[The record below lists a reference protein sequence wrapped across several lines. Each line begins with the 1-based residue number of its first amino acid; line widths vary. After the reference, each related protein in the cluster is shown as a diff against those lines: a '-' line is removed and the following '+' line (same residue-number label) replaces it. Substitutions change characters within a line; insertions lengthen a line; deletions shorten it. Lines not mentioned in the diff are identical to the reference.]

1 MSEKSQTLRFSR
13 ISLRN
18 WKNFAQTDIQLQRRV
33 FLVGPNASG
42 KSNFLDVFRF
52 LRDLALPGGGFQDAV
67 QRRGGVNSLRCLA
80 ARRYSHIEIRVAVE
94 SGQAGCLWE
103 YELAFN
109 QDKQRQAYIQKERV
123 LRDGT
128 ILLDRPNTE
137 DRDDPAR
144 LTQTHI
150 EQVNVNRP
158 FRELVAFFE
167 SVRYFAYRTT
177 TGAGA

>member
-1 MSEKSQTLRFSR
+1 
-13 ISLRN
+13 
-18 WKNFAQTDIQLQRRV
+18 
-33 FLVGPNASG
+33 
-42 KSNFLDVFRF
+42 
-52 LRDLALPGGGFQDAV
+52 
-67 QRRGGVNSLRCLA
+67 
-80 ARRYSHIEIRVAVE
+80 
-94 SGQAGCLWE
+94 
-103 YELAFN
+103 
-109 QDKQRQAYIQKERV
+109 V